1 MFEIS
6 VKKIDFEKQN
16 TIIKK
21 NINLDNNL
29 DCFILI
35 SSSNSR
41 LSENLINNTLEYLI
55 DKVSKDDTYNDFMIA
70 LEHLNSYLKTWRI
83 DQEEKEEL
91 DMII

>member
-1 MFEIS
+1 MFDIS

-35 SSSNSR
+35 SSSNES
-41 LSENLINNTLEYLI
+41 LAENLINNTLEYLI
-55 DKVSKDDTYNDFMIA
+55 DKISKNETYNDFMIA
-70 LEHLNSYLKTWRI
+70 LEHLNSYLKTWRL
-83 DQEEKEEL
+83 DQEEKDEL

>member
-1 MFEIS
+1 MFDIS

-35 SSSNSR
+35 SSSNES
-41 LSENLINNTLEYLI
+41 LAENLINNTLEYLI
-55 DKVSKDDTYNDFMIA
+55 DKISKNDAYNDFMIA
-70 LEHLNSYLKTWRI
+70 LEHLNSYLKTWRF
-83 DQEEKEEL
+83 DQEEKDEL

>member
-6 VKKIDFEKQN
+6 VKKVDFEKSN

-35 SSSNSR
+35 SSSNEK
-41 LSENLINNTLEYLI
+41 LAENILNNSLEYII
-55 DKVSKDDTYNDFMIA
+55 DKVTKKNTYKEFSIA
-70 LEHLNSYLKTWRI
+70 LESVN
-83 DQEEKEEL
+83 
-91 DMII
+91 

>member
-6 VKKIDFEKQN
+6 VKKVDFKKSN

-35 SSSNSR
+35 SSSNEK
-41 LSENLINNTLEYLI
+41 LAENILNNSLEYII
-55 DKVSKDDTYNDFMIA
+55 DKVTKKNTYKEFSIA
-70 LEHLNSYLKTWRI
+70 LESVN
-83 DQEEKEEL
+83 
-91 DMII
+91 

>member
-6 VKKIDFEKQN
+6 VKKVDFEKSN

-35 SSSNSR
+35 SSSNEK
-41 LSENLINNTLEYLI
+41 LAENILNNSLEYII
-55 DKVSKDDTYNDFMIA
+55 DKVTKKDTYKEFSIA
-70 LEHLNSYLKTWRI
+70 LESVN
-83 DQEEKEEL
+83 
-91 DMII
+91 